1 MITKEHCYHQCK
13 IWFALQDWQVW
24 KCWEMEVVLFLWS
37 HSTFSAVFRL
47 RIFTGVR
54 NKVSPT
60 INTLNFNVCDCYGQ
74 YLRLNLFFIF
84 YFIFSYLSHFMNM
97 CVCVYTVVQVSIS
110 KGQEPINWTVI
121 VLMVELFYTLVLF
134 QK

>member
-1 MITKEHCYHQCK
+1 M
-13 IWFALQDWQVW
+13 
-24 KCWEMEVVLFLWS
+24 LFLWS